1 MCEVRA
7 AGAGG
12 VCVCVCVC
20 VSGMSVRAHGA
31 ANELRAWQITPR
43 RPADVLAALQET
55 SGLPMIHISRHDNA
69 LRQPPDWSLV
79 YRWRWL
85 AMSVEPSSTT
95 LIAQSLL
102 CIFIDQS

>member
-31 ANELRAWQITPR
+31 ANEHPAWQITPR

-69 LRQPPDWSLV
+69 LRQPPDWSLI
-79 YRWRWL
+79 YRWRSPAVPL
-85 AMSVEPSSTT
+85 LLPSRCYAYS
-95 LIAQSLL
+95 
-102 CIFIDQS
+102 